1 MEPRLLW
8 ENKQE
13 KMNAAKAAI
22 MITIFFSMG
31 QGKNHYTVSAINTFL
46 LNLKKHHKIDI
57 KRRWVFYCF
66 AWLLD
71 NKYIKRKQRY
81 VHDHNGLVTQIPS
94 MVTFSLKGV
103 VWLVK
108 MGVKGAKEVYKSMQ
122 QFLKKGDKRFPG
134 KKDFDDGSWWPEDA
148 DQRASLEGLL
158 GIATKKI
165 S

>member
-1 MEPRLLW
+1 
-8 ENKQE
+8 
-13 KMNAAKAAI
+13 MNASKACI

-31 QGKNHYTVSAINTFL
+31 QGENHYTVSAINTFL

-94 MVTFSLKGV
+94 MVTFKLRGIA
-103 VWLVK
+103 WLVK
-108 MGVKGAKEVYKSMQ
+108 MGVKGAKDIYKKMVTHIQ
-122 QFLKKGDKRFPG
+122 GPDKRAP
-134 KKDFDDGSWWPEDA
+134 KQDDFDDGSWKPADPEF
-148 DQRASLEGLL
+148 RKWLENKC